1 MEEIPDHESL
11 RAVEVIPDEELLRA
25 VEDLER
31 SMQQNGGGS
40 SSSGG
45 GGGGNLSNR
54 EGYFKFK
61 RIQFREKNAKSYGIK
76 RTSYH
81 LQVQN
86 PQDTFPVSHG
96 NIIRAFE

>member
-1 MEEIPDHESL
+1 MEKIPDHKIL
-11 RAVEVIPDEELLRA
+11 RAVEEIPEEELLRA

-31 SMQQNGGGS
+31 STQQIGGGS
-40 SSSGG
+40 SS

-86 PQDTFPVSHG
+86 PQDTFPVNHG
-96 NIIRAFE
+96 NINRAFE